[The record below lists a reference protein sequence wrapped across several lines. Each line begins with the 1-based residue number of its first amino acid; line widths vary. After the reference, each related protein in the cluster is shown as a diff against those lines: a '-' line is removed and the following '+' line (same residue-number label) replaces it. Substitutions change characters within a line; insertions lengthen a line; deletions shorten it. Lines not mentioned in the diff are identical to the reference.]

1 MVKFLF
7 LLVSLLIFSTES
19 FAQKSDFQSWNDLQL
34 IAPLKT
40 VKDQKNKNVDQIV
53 LILDGVVRLG
63 RDVSFPVDNRLA
75 ATLDFRVN
83 RYLKLSTGYLYRK
96 FEQIPN
102 RKSYESRLSFA
113 ANLEKRFN
121 LLTLRHRSMF
131 EYRFLNS
138 RPNIKVYRPRFQAA
152 YALKRAGREIFAPFV
167 SEELFYNLETG
178 KRFRNDFYA
187 GISRKLTRKFS
198 IDIFYVRLDTTP
210 VNANAIGT
218 TLKIRLW

>member
-1 MVKFLF
+1 MKFIFPLIF
-7 LLVSLLIFSTES
+7 LLTFSTEIV
-19 FAQKSDFQSWNDLQL
+19 AQKTDFQLWNDLQL

-40 VKDQKNKNVDQIV
+40 VKDDKNKTVDKIV
-53 LILDGVVRLG
+53 LTLDGITRLG
-63 RDVSFPVDNRLA
+63 RNASFPVDNRAA
-75 ATLDFRVN
+75 ATLDFRLN

-113 ANLEKRFN
+113 ANLEKKFDP
-121 LLTLRHRSMF
+121 LTLRHRSMF

-152 YALKRAGREIFAPFV
+152 YSLKRAGKEIFAPFV

-178 KRFRNDFYA
+178 KRFRNDFYV
-187 GISRKLTRKFS
+187 GISRKLNRQVS
-198 IDIFYVRLDTTP
+198 IDVFYVRLDTNP